1 MTAPESAAARTAPQ
15 RLIDVAAER
24 ARTPGTLHGHHLNAA
39 GAAIPTTPVV
49 TAVIDHL
56 KLEAQIGGYE
66 AASAEQARLDAV
78 YGAAAELIGARPEE
92 IALVES
98 ATVAWRRFVDS
109 LRLGPGDRVLATR
122 STYVSSA
129 LQLLELE
136 RYGVSLELI
145 PNDADGRADLEALA
159 CALTRPAS
167 LLAAT
172 HVPTS
177 SGAVEPVAEIGALA
191 RAAGVPYLLD
201 ATQSAGQLPIDTA
214 RLGCDALVTTGR
226 KYLRGPRGTGLL
238 YISSEMCARLRP
250 AAPDVRGAVWSGE
263 HSFELTD
270 TARRFE
276 TFEAAHAL
284 RLGLGCALEE
294 TLSLGVDA
302 IASHVVSLASLLRER
317 LVDELPNLRVLDP
330 PCSASAIVT
339 FVREGEDP
347 RATQQTLADAN
358 CHVVVVPAAH
368 GYWDLG
374 ARDLTAVVRAS
385 VHVYNAEDDID
396 AMIEALSP
404 SARKIR
410 VTLTESGQ

>member
-1 MTAPESAAARTAPQ
+1 VSV
-15 RLIDVAAER
+15 LS
-24 ARTPGTLHGHHLNAA
+24 
-39 GAAIPTTPVV
+39 
-49 TAVIDHL
+49 AVIDHL
-56 KLEAQIGGYE
+56 ELEANIGGYE
-66 AASAEQARLDAV
+66 AASARQARLDAV
-78 YGAAAELIGARPEE
+78 YDAAAALIGARPEE

-136 RYGVSLELI
+136 RGGLRLELI
-145 PNDADGRADLEALA
+145 PNDANGQADVAALA
-159 CALTRPAS
+159 AALERPAS

-201 ATQSAGQLPIDTA
+201 ATQSAGQLPIDVA
-214 RLGCDALVTTGR
+214 ALGCDALVTTGR
-226 KYLRGPRGTGLL
+226 KYLRAPRGTGFL
-238 YISSEMCARLRP
+238 YVASEMCARLRP
-250 AAPDVRGAVWSGE
+250 VAPDVRGAVWSGE
-263 HSFELTD
+263 HSFQLTD

-294 TLSLGVDA
+294 TLALGVDA
-302 IASHVVSLASLLRER
+302 IASHVIALASLLRER
-317 LVDELPNLRVLDP
+317 LVNELPNLRILDP

-339 FVREGEDP
+339 CVREGEDP
-347 RATQQTLADAN
+347 RATQETLAGAN

-368 GYWDLG
+368 GFWDLG
-374 ARDLTAVVRAS
+374 TRGLPAVVRAS
-385 VHVYNAEDDID
+385 VHVYNGEDDVD
-396 AMIEALSP
+396 AMIEALSR
-404 SARKIR
+404 SARKSR
-410 VTLTESGQ
+410 VTLAESGQGVDRGSPPK